1 MFDSLLAI
9 VQSGIRP
16 EFSFASPS
24 NCTSEISSVKYQ
36 KYQNNVFY
44 LLTNLCINTTKF
56 ASLLTTRRQSIR
68 LLNQRYVESRDDHN
82 HRNCVKI
89 HRIKVY
95 GLHFLETVPDKNLIY
110 NINFLTFLQL
120 ESEST
125 HLKQQFQI

>member
-16 EFSFASPS
+16 DFCFASPS
-24 NCTSEISSVKYQ
+24 NYAKEISSARYQ

-44 LLTNLCINTTKF
+44 LLTNLCTNTTKF
-56 ASLLTTRRQSIR
+56 AWLLTTR

-120 ESEST
+120 ESENT
-125 HLKQQFQI
+125 H

>member
-1 MFDSLLAI
+1 M
-9 VQSGIRP
+9 
-16 EFSFASPS
+16 
-24 NCTSEISSVKYQ
+24 
-36 KYQNNVFY
+36 YQNNVFY

-125 HLKQQFQI
+125 H